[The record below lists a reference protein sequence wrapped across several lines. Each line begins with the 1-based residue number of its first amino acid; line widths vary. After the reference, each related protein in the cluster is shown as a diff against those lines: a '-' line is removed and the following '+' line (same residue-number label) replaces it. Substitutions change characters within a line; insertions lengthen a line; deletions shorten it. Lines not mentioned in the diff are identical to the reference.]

1 MKFKSLSLKP
11 WIIDVLNSKHI
22 YETTDIQ
29 TEAFLSNNSNKS
41 LIITSKTGSGKTFC
55 FVINILNKIDL
66 DKKKTQALIIVP
78 TKELANQVYMVL
90 NDFAKQQKDLRIKTL
105 ANNINFNDAVKAQI
119 VIATPTKALDFVRS
133 QDIKSTMKF
142 FVLDEADMLIDF
154 GFYNTITDVFNKINQ
169 QHLIKYATSATLHES
184 LANHLKHI
192 LTNAKVVSTSD
203 SIWLNEQISHNIVYQ
218 SNNNDPYDTLKKFL
232 KTINPYFCII
242 FANTK
247 NEANNIYKQML
258 ENDYNVGLIHQD
270 FYERKRKQI
279 YRQILDNKFQ
289 YLVATDLFARGID
302 IPHADMVI
310 SFGLPSDTM
319 WYIHRAGRIGRNKR
333 NGFSYCIY
341 RTSDDQL
348 INNLIH
354 KKIKWNFYLINK
366 DLKLILKNKD
376 LKLKKKIRYDEQT
389 NNQIKKIVY
398 TNSKKVKPG
407 YKKKIRKQIHKI
419 KQKIRHQNIEKRV
432 KRILTNKNIQ
442 RSKKEK

>member
-90 NDFAKQQKDLRIKTL
+90 NDFAKQQKYLRIKML

-133 QDIKSTMKF
+133 QDIKSTVKF

-154 GFYNTITDVFNKINQ
+154 GFYNTIIDVFNKINQ

>member
-1 MKFKSLSLKP
+1 MQFKSLSLKP

-90 NDFAKQQKDLRIKTL
+90 NDFAKQQKDLRIKML

-154 GFYNTITDVFNKINQ
+154 GFYNTIIDVFNKINQ

-319 WYIHRAGRIGRNKR
+319 WYIHRAGRVGRNKR

-366 DLKLILKNKD
+366 DLKLILKNKN
-376 LKLKKKIRYDEQT
+376 LKLKKKIKYDEQT

-398 TNSKKVKPG
+398 INSKKVKPG

-442 RSKKEK
+442 SSIKEK